1 MINQHTV
8 KAVND
13 AFIAHGFLSDEMVD
27 LHSQHNPHRLSRLL
41 LGGSSHMRIGAD
53 ECCLHMEGVN

>member
-13 AFIAHGFLSDEMVD
+13 ALIAHGFLSDEMVD

-41 LGGSSHMRIGAD
+41 LGGSSHMRIG
-53 ECCLHMEGVN
+53 V